1 MLDLVL
7 LTVIV
12 VYDQHYSYS
21 FHQKLES
28 IQYNTALAIAGAITG
43 LSIENLYQELGL
55 ESLK

>member
-1 MLDLVL
+1 M

-12 VYDQHYSYS
+12 VYDQHYSNS